1 MTTAIPV
8 ILCGAKREVAA
19 LVRAHM
25 LPEYD
30 VVYAGHN
37 LPAAEQEVPLILA
50 GKAPPASALHTQVGP
65 NDFTIAPRA
74 VITGGGYSE
83 DRFQTLYQA
92 CANAS
97 GVLSVPFFRTD
108 NHLTDQLAATGKG
121 PAHSSSEYPAAV
133 TARLKA
139 KLREVGVAPGTTE
152 NPGSIAGKT
161 YWF

>member
-25 LPEYD
+25 LPEYNA
-30 VVYAGHN
+30 VVYAGHS

-97 GVLSVPFFRTD
+97 GVLPVPFLRTD
-108 NHLTDQLAATGKG
+108 NHLTDQLAATG
-121 PAHSSSEYPAAV
+121 
-133 TARLKA
+133 
-139 KLREVGVAPGTTE
+139 
-152 NPGSIAGKT
+152 
-161 YWF
+161 